1 MAYRMTPARRRA
13 LRKAQVAS
21 ARKRRGRGKLN
32 AMAVAKGQSRNA
44 KLIRRKKIAK
54 VAVGAAVV
62 GTVAYQAHYHLN
74 YVTGYHRTSYDK
86 ARNIVENQN
95 FVSKTQQR
103 KVEGSANG
111 IWFSKYK
118 RGKFGIYKPLGATN
132 QNFGPGIVKVKRIPR
147 SVIQSHR
154 KVMDGY
160 AGKGSR
166 SVGDWFMVNTKDLK
180 GRKIKRSL
188 NPTSKR
194 YRRFKRRQL
203 GFQMSV
209 VAPHMAYVAKNWADP
224 TPRKRRKR

>member
-95 FVSKTQQR
+95 FVSKTHQKR
-103 KVEGSANG
+103 VEGSPTG
-111 IWFSKYK
+111 IWFSRYK

-147 SVIQSHR
+147 SAVTTHR
-154 KVMDGY
+154 AVMKAYDG
-160 AGKGSR
+160 GSGVR
-166 SVGDWFMVNTKDLK
+166 DWFMVDTKDLK

-188 NPTSKR
+188 NPTGKR

-203 GFQMSV
+203 DYQMSMI
-209 VAPHMAYVAKNWADP
+209 APHMAYVAKNWADP
-224 TPRKRRKR
+224 RPRKRRKR